1 VKRTQ
6 RRDIL
11 RSEPEE
17 VHCEFERKAVKIMKN
32 RYHARCSVQGR
43 RSQVTTYDGGSS
55 FISGAFTLIE
65 LLVVIAIIAI
75 LAAMLLPALAKA
87 KEKAKRVQCV
97 SNQKQ
102 IGIGYQIYADDN
114 LDRYPIH
121 LGWADVGGQ
130 LPAKPYTSG
139 LAAGYAS
146 DTPQTNR
153 PLNAIVKNFQVF
165 HCPSDKGDALNP
177 VPQVPTCWDGYGN
190 SYLVE
195 WKSDGFGVLH
205 VTGSPTTASSKASE
219 VARKPTTKI
228 MQGDWLWHPNRPL
241 NDIRSVWHNNQGDRL
256 VNLLYGDIH
265 VAGSRLP
272 ATYDINAAVNVGGDW
287 W

>member
-1 VKRTQ
+1 VKGAHRVISSATT
-6 RRDIL
+6 
-11 RSEPEE
+11 PEE
-17 VHCEFERKAVKIMKN
+17 MLKRKRNSVKVMKSRHITCCFLLGRGN
-32 RYHARCSVQGR
+32 RWTTDHGR
-43 RSQVTTYDGGSS
+43 SS
-55 FISGAFTLIE
+55 SISRAFTLIE

-87 KEKAKRVQCV
+87 KEKAKRIQCV

-102 IGIGYQIYADDN
+102 IGIALQIYADDN

-121 LGWADVGGQ
+121 LGWADLGGQ

-139 LAAGYAS
+139 PAAAYAS
-146 DTPQTNR
+146 DTPTTNR

-165 HCPSDKGDALNP
+165 HCPSDKGDSYVP
-177 VPQVPTCWDGYGN
+177 VAQVPSCWDGYGN

-195 WKSDGFGVLH
+195 WKADCFGVQH
-205 VTGSPTTASSKASE
+205 VTGSSTVAPSKASD
-219 VARKPTTKI
+219 VAKKPTTKI
-228 MQGDWLWHPNRPL
+228 MQGDWMWQPDRPL
-241 NDIRSVWHNNQGDRL
+241 NDPRAVWHNSQGQRL

-265 VAGSRLP
+265 VAGSKLP
-272 ATYDINAAVNVGGDW
+272 ATYDVNAAVNIGGDW